1 MSSSS
6 EEDVLL
12 PTDTDSKEATNAAA
26 AAGGNVKKRVS
37 QQHHGPMF
45 TAIEDLLVAKAYIKA
60 SENAITGNKQKL
72 VMFYTH
78 LGIVYDALKKEQ
90 EEEEKREAEK
100 PSHLRVP
107 QLVALVVYPEWTGSS
122 IYQHFNKNNSP
133 SVIKYMGVVRHVR
146 MFNLMWESSN
156 TIN

>member
-1 MSSSS
+1 MSSGS

-12 PTDTDSKEATNAAA
+12 PADTDSEEAMNTAT

-37 QQHHGPMF
+37 QQRCGPMF
-45 TAIEDLLVAKAYIKA
+45 TTVEDLLVAKAYIKA

-107 QLVALVVYPEWTGSS
+107 QLVALVVYPEKTGSS
-122 IYQHFNKNNSP
+122 IYQHFNKKILP
-133 SVIKYMGVVRHVR
+133 SVIKYMGVIRQLR
-146 MFNLMWESSN
+146 MFNLLWE
-156 TIN
+156 TFKI